1 MAVAAFVWVL
11 LYPYIPAY
19 PYRPVLILR
28 VVSVG
33 YTYQSGVIDT
43 KLLVIE
49 VSGRVLGPKKF
60 MGTRKPFQGY
70 RHEIT
75 TPQWLF

>member
-19 PYRPVLILR
+19 PHRPVLILR
-28 VVSVG
+28 VVFVG
-33 YTYQSGVIDT
+33 YTYQSGIIDT

-49 VSGRVLGPKKF
+49 VSGRVLGPKKV
-60 MGTRKPFQGY
+60 
-70 RHEIT
+70 
-75 TPQWLF
+75 